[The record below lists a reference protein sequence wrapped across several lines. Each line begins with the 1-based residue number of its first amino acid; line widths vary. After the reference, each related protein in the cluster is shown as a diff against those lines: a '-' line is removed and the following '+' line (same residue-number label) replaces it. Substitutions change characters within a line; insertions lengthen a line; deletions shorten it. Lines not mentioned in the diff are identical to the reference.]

1 MHGSFLQRNRQVILI
16 GTVLVLLAGIL
27 VGASL
32 RRPPPPAFPPS
43 PVQPDPVGDRLVG
56 PQVHTVEAT
65 HPDRWVHFSF
75 QLGSLVPDPAPGEW
89 DLAFRRFQVI
99 ANGGDGFSGSAGILD
114 LGAVPFDSV
123 REVPETG
130 YEPTAVRTDSVNAAI
145 EDWYDYSFFSH
156 LLTPKPRVY
165 AVRTADGRFAKLEL
179 LGYYCPGAT
188 PGCMTFR
195 YVYQGDGSRQV
206 VPSESPPT

>member
-1 MHGSFLQRNRQVILI
+1 MSGGFFQQNRQAIAI
-16 GTVLVLLAGIL
+16 GGVLAILAGVL

-32 RRPPPPAFPPS
+32 RRPPPPAFMPS
-43 PVQPDPVGDRLVG
+43 PIQPEPVGGTLVG
-56 PQVHTVEAT
+56 PRVHTVEAT
-65 HPDRWVHFSF
+65 HPDRWVYFSF
-75 QLGSLVPDPAPGEW
+75 QMGSVVPDPGPLEW
-89 DLAFRRFQVI
+89 DLAFRRFQVM
-99 ANGGDGFSGSAGILD
+99 ANGGQGFLGSGGIRD
-114 LGAVPFDSV
+114 LGEVPFDSIL
-123 REVPETG
+123 EVPEAG
-130 YEPTAVRTDSVNAAI
+130 YEPTVARTDSVNAAI

-165 AVRTADGRFAKLEL
+165 AVRTADGRYAKLEL

-206 VPSESPPT
+206 AVPD